1 MSTESALLRFA
12 LAATLAAVASNAT
25 AMNRCV
31 DAQGKVSYTDRPCD
45 GAEQQSRVKIVDS
58 KGFNP
63 ERRSSRRVEASAPA
77 FSADRAPPQ
86 HAGAQS
92 PQAAFIGEPSKLDYS
107 QRVRCNNVRGD
118 YESMRSKSIPAPS
131 AQQMA
136 HARGAAE
143 QACQQEIP
151 VSDEER
157 KVHAAERIASEGRAM
172 AAQDAAGRLQENEHR
187 RVDVSCNGGRC
198 SDSSGNEYRPLGG
211 NPAVLQGPR
220 GQRCTM
226 RPMTNRC
233 D

>member
-1 MSTESALLRFA
+1 MKTHHVGVLVALLLASSGA
-12 LAATLAAVASNAT
+12 LAL
-25 AMNRCV
+25 NRCV
-31 DAQGKVSYTDRPCD
+31 DASGKVTYTERPCG
-45 GAEQQSRVKIVDS
+45 GAEQQSRIKIQDS

-63 ERRSSRRVEASAPA
+63 ERQPARRVEGSAPA
-77 FSADRAPPQ
+77 FSADRAAPQRAGGPPSQ
-86 HAGAQS
+86 VG
-92 PQAAFIGEPSKLDYS
+92 FIGEPSKLDYT
-107 QRVRCNNVRGD
+107 QRMQCKNVRGD

-136 HARGAAE
+136 HARDAAD
-143 QACQQEIP
+143 QACQEAIP

-157 KVHAAERIASEGRAM
+157 KVLAAERIASEGRAM
-172 AAQDAAGRLQENEHR
+172 ASQDAAGRLLDNEHR

-198 SDSSGNEYRPLGG
+198 SDSRGNEYRPLGG
-211 NPAVLQGPR
+211 NPTVLQGPR